1 MSGGDWWE
9 WIREPEHDW
18 LYVPPHTRSYAFELR
33 PAWVHLHTGEI
44 RWTAPGGRPP
54 AWIPRH
60 GAAVCAPEG
69 AKE

>member
-9 WIREPEHDW
+9 WIREPEHDDTGA
-18 LYVPPHTRSYAFELR
+18 VPARC
-33 PAWVHLHTGEI
+33 AWVHLHTGEI
-44 RWTAPGGRPP
+44 RWTALGDRPP